1 MEHTFNFNIR
11 LDLSAETI
19 GNIVSAIP
27 NLMRAMGY
35 EPAPHFQHS
44 TVVSPAPVVSPAA
57 TLAPAPAAPAS
68 EPGTSADSPSAPADL
83 KRGRGRPRSKA
94 PTPVEMPHP
103 ELPMEAPAS
112 PPAPPASP
120 PVIIPGFDDPAPE
133 AEPAALATDDEVRKL
148 KDALATDDE
157 VRKLKDAVV
166 EVFFKTANEAGY
178 HALRKSV
185 TALGLPG
192 DKDGSG
198 LLTFKNLPRVTYE
211 RFAADIS
218 RLKAA
223 LR

>member
-35 EPAPHFQHS
+35 EPAPQFQHA

-83 KRGRGRPRSKA
+83 KRGRGRPRAKA

-103 ELPMEAPAS
+103 SLPMEAPAA

-133 AEPAALATDDEVRKL
+133 AEPAALATDEEVRKL
-148 KDALATDDE
+148 KDS
-157 VRKLKDAVV
+157 VV

-211 RFAADIS
+211 RFTAEIS